1 MYVSREDISG
11 ATEDATTQVFSI
23 NTTNGT
29 VTAGPILQHTVR
41 QIVVDP
47 GSGHLFG
54 VTDSFTHDFVRID
67 PSTGATD
74 VVATLVPS
82 ADPNLNVN
90 FGLAAD
96 GGSHTVFGDLQTY
109 DISTGDVI
117 DQVMT
122 IQDETGAVTL
132 GSSSS
137 DFIVGSGIAFAGPAP
152 TINPD
157 TLKADVQS
165 ALASGAITK
174 AGVAKNLLAE
184 LNDAQ
189 AARNR
194 GQCKTA
200 GNIYQ
205 QFINDV
211 NAQAGK
217 SIAAAT
223 AGMLVG
229 EAQFLIANCP

>member
-1 MYVSREDISG
+1 
-11 ATEDATTQVFSI
+11 
-23 NTTNGT
+23 
-29 VTAGPILQHTVR
+29 
-41 QIVVDP
+41 VVDP
-47 GSGHLFG
+47 GSGQLFG

-67 PSTGATD
+67 PSTGTTD
-74 VVATLVPS
+74 LVASLVPS
-82 ADPNLNVN
+82 ADTTLGVN

-96 GGSHTVFGDLQTY
+96 GATHTVFGDLETI
-109 DISTGDVI
+109 DISTNEVS
-117 DQVMT
+117 DQVIS
-122 IQDETGAVTL
+122 IQDVTGDINI
-132 GSSSS
+132 GPSFS
-137 DFIVGSGIAFAGPAP
+137 DPIVSAGIAFAGPAP

-157 TLKADVQS
+157 TLKAAVQS

-174 AGVAKNLLAE
+174 SGVAKNLLAE

-189 AARNR
+189 AARDR

-217 SIAAAT
+217 SIANAT
-223 AGMLVG
+223 ANQLIGM
-229 EAQFLIANCP
+229 AQFLIANCP